1 MATESEATYVDDADE
16 AEIAARSTKAEQELE
31 GLGRNLTK
39 SQSLHQIDQR
49 AEETIKAF
57 R

>member
-16 AEIAARSTKAEQELE
+16 AEIAARSTKVEQELE